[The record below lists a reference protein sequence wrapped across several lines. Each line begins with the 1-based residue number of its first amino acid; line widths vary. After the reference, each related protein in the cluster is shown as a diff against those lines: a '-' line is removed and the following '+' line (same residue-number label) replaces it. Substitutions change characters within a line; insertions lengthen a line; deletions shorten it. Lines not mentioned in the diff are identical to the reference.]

1 MSTSIGILNYFAF
14 FILYI
19 ICFVFFYNKFSEIV
33 GFSILIVI
41 HFAFMLYS
49 INDVMKIFKDSY
61 FFVQM
66 MACFSIIIGLTLHTV
81 VLIFILMVINN
92 MQVKYTKKYGT
103 PLNIPNKYKDKMEL
117 IKRLMIASFCLGI
130 VILYIIFYYNNDL
143 NHNFATILRYFNV
156 IDLIKYKTLFFTLS
170 ASLVL
175 MGISSYQVYIG
186 NTFTQLSR
194 QQLMDK
200 PK

>member
-1 MSTSIGILNYFAF
+1 
-14 FILYI
+14 
-19 ICFVFFYNKFSEIV
+19 
-33 GFSILIVI
+33 
-41 HFAFMLYS
+41 
-49 INDVMKIFKDSY
+49 
-61 FFVQM
+61 M
-66 MACFSIIIGLTLHTV
+66 MACFSIIIGLTFHTV

-103 PLNIPNKYKDKMEL
+103 PLNLPNKYKNKMEL
-117 IKRLMIASFCLGI
+117 IKRLMIASFCLGS
-130 VILYIIFYYNNDL
+130 VILYILFYYNHDL
-143 NHNFATILRYFNV
+143 NHNFTTIMRYFNI

-170 ASLVL
+170 ASFALI
-175 MGISSYQVYIG
+175 GISSYQVYIG